1 MNKTD
6 KKFQKESNGKVLI
19 VLSIL
24 LILVGG
30 MITDP
35 FAGLVCF
42 TLAGIISLV
51 AVLTA
56 TKWVKY
62 VALFLLAAVVIL
74 IISQFPHARDHYQ
87 NYRDKSV
94 SGSMK

>member
-1 MNKTD
+1 MNKPEKNSQQD
-6 KKFQKESNGKVLI
+6 KNKSFLI
-19 VLSIL
+19 ALSVL
-24 LILVGG
+24 LILAGG

-42 TLAGIISLV
+42 ALAGIISLV

-56 TKWVKY
+56 TKWVRY
-62 VALFLLAAVVIL
+62 VALFLLAVVVIL
-74 IISQFPHARDHYQ
+74 IISQLPQARDHYQ

-94 SGSMK
+94 SGITK

>member
-6 KKFQKESNGKVLI
+6 KNLQKGSNSKILI
-19 VLSIL
+19 ILSIL

-42 TLAGIISLV
+42 TLAGIFS
-51 AVLTA
+51 LTA
-56 TKWVKY
+56 VFTMKGWGRY
-62 VALFLLAAVVIL
+62 IALGLLVIIVLLAINE
-74 IISQFPHARDHYQ
+74 FPQARDHYQ
-87 NYRDKSV
+87 NYRHKNL
-94 SGSMK
+94 SGNEK

>member
-6 KKFQKESNGKVLI
+6 KKFKKGSNGKVLI
-19 VLSIL
+19 MLSIL

-51 AVLTA
+51 TVLMA
-56 TKWVKY
+56 AKWVKY
-62 VALFLLAAVVIL
+62 VALFLLAAVVL
-74 IISQFPHARDHYQ
+74 LMISQFPQARDHYLE
-87 NYRDKSV
+87 YRDKSA
-94 SGSMK
+94 SRNTH

>member
-6 KKFQKESNGKVLI
+6 KKFQKGSNGKVLI
-19 VLSIL
+19 ILSIL
-24 LILVGG
+24 LILAGG

-42 TLAGIISLV
+42 VLAGIFSLV

-56 TKWVKY
+56 TKGVKY
-62 VALFLLAAVVIL
+62 VALFILFVAVIL
-74 IISQFPHARDHYQ
+74 IISQLPQARDHYQ
-87 NYRDKSV
+87 TYRHKNL
-94 SGSMK
+94 SGNKK

>member
-6 KKFQKESNGKVLI
+6 KKFQKGSNGKVLI
-19 VLSIL
+19 ILSIL
-24 LILVGG
+24 LILAGG

-42 TLAGIISLV
+42 ALAGIISLV

-62 VALFLLAAVVIL
+62 VALFSLFVAAIL
-74 IISQFPHARDHYQ
+74 IISQLPQACDHYQ

-94 SGSMK
+94 SSSMK

>member
-1 MNKTD
+1 MNKPLKINHKD
-6 KKFQKESNGKVLI
+6 KNKRFLI
-19 VLSIL
+19 ALSVL

-42 TLAGIISLV
+42 ALAGIISLV

-56 TKWVKY
+56 TKWVRY
-62 VALFLLAAVVIL
+62 VALFLLVVIAIL
-74 IISQFPHARDHYQ
+74 IISQFPQARDHYQ
-87 NYRDKSV
+87 TYRHKSL
-94 SGSMK
+94 SGNEK

>member
-6 KKFQKESNGKVLI
+6 KKLQKGSNSKVLI
-19 VLSIL
+19 ILSIL

-42 TLAGIISLV
+42 TLAAIISLV

-56 TKWVKY
+56 TKGVKY

-74 IISQFPHARDHYQ
+74 IISQFPQARDHYQ
-87 NYRDKSV
+87 TYRHKSL
-94 SGSMK
+94 SGNEK